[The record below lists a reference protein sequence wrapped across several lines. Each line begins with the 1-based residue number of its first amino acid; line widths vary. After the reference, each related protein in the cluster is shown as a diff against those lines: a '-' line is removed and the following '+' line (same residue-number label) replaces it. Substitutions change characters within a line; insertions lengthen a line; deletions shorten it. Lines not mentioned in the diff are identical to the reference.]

1 MSRFITDIAEQ
12 TITIEGRTYTAN
24 DATASDELPS
34 ALQTAMREQY
44 GKDSFMADLSDFL
57 SEWFNGKDTITVYSS
72 GSTGAPKEMQVEKQ
86 RMMNSAVMTVSFLD
100 LYRNDTALLC
110 MPLRYIAGKM
120 VVVRALVAGL
130 NLIVVEPCG
139 HPMSKVKEAP
149 AFAALIP
156 MQVYNSMQ
164 NTEEKEKLMG
174 IKQLII
180 GGGPVDEALSKELC
194 DFPNKVWSTY
204 GMTETLSHIA
214 LRRLNGKEASEW
226 YTPLEDITV
235 SASQEGALLIDA
247 PQLNAEPLQTND
259 LVEFNATHQFRIL
272 GRKDNIINTGGV
284 KVQIEKVEETL
295 RPVLPYPFIIT
306 SAPDAKFGECIV
318 MIMELHPENHDDV
331 HSIIENAIATLPP
344 YWRPKRI
351 ITTRSLPLTET
362 GKPDRA
368 RAKRIAVDD

>member
-12 TITIEGRTYTAN
+12 TITIEGRTYTAD

-34 ALQTAMREQY
+34 ALQTAMRERY

-226 YTPLEDITV
+226 YTL
-235 SASQEGALLIDA
+235 
-247 PQLNAEPLQTND
+247 
-259 LVEFNATHQFRIL
+259 
-272 GRKDNIINTGGV
+272 
-284 KVQIEKVEETL
+284 
-295 RPVLPYPFIIT
+295 
-306 SAPDAKFGECIV
+306 
-318 MIMELHPENHDDV
+318 
-331 HSIIENAIATLPP
+331 
-344 YWRPKRI
+344 
-351 ITTRSLPLTET
+351 
-362 GKPDRA
+362 
-368 RAKRIAVDD
+368 

>member
-1 MSRFITDIAEQ
+1 
-12 TITIEGRTYTAN
+12 
-24 DATASDELPS
+24 
-34 ALQTAMREQY
+34 
-44 GKDSFMADLSDFL
+44 MADLSDFL

-226 YTPLEDITV
+226 YTPLEGITV

-318 MIMELHPENHDDV
+318 MIIELHPENHDDV
-331 HSIIENAIATLPP
+331 NSIIENALSVLPP